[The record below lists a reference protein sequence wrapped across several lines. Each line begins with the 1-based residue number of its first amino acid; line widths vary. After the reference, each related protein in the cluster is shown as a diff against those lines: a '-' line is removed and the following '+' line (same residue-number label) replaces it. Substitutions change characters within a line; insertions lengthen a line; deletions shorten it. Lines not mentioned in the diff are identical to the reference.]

1 MKMKMKKSILTIIAA
16 VMCCFTV
23 FATDS
28 NESGKTSIY
37 IKELIGSN
45 VEVGRERDLFMSVSA
60 VLNHM
65 DNIIE
70 IELYDIGAGDI
81 FIVDSNNIVMN
92 SISVAAGMT
101 EVTISAPVIDG
112 YYALILDF
120 QDYYGEGFFTI
131 E

>member
-1 MKMKMKKSILTIIAA
+1 MKMKKSILTIIAA

-45 VEVGRERDLFMSVSA
+45 VEVGRERDLFMSISA
-60 VLNHM
+60 ALNHM

>member
-1 MKMKMKKSILTIIAA
+1 MKKSILTIIAA

-45 VEVGRERDLFMSVSA
+45 VEVGRERDLFMSISA
-60 VLNHM
+60 ALNHM

>member
-1 MKMKMKKSILTIIAA
+1 MKKSILTIIAA

>member
-1 MKMKMKKSILTIIAA
+1 MKMKKSILTIIAA

-28 NESGKTSIY
+28 KESGKTSIY

-60 VLNHM
+60 ALNHM

>member
-1 MKMKMKKSILTIIAA
+1 MKKSILTIIAA

-45 VEVGRERDLFMSVSA
+45 VEVGRERDLFISVSA

>member
-1 MKMKMKKSILTIIAA
+1 MKMKKSILTIIAA

-45 VEVGRERDLFMSVSA
+45 VEVGRERDLFISVSA
-60 VLNHM
+60 VLDHT

-70 IELYDIGAGDI
+70 IELNDVGSGDI
-81 FIVDSNNIVMN
+81 YIVDSNNRVVD
-92 SISVAAGMT
+92 SV
-101 EVTISAPVIDG
+101 PVISGTTDVIMPAPTVDG
-112 YYALILDF
+112 YYTLVISCSH
-120 QDYYGEGFFTI
+120 YYGEGVFSI
-131 E
+131 R

>member
-1 MKMKMKKSILTIIAA
+1 MKMKKSILTIIAA

-45 VEVGRERDLFMSVSA
+45 VEVGRERDLFISVSA
-60 VLNHM
+60 VLDHT

-70 IELYDIGAGDI
+70 IELNDVGSGDI
-81 FIVDSNNIVMN
+81 YIVDSNNRVVD
-92 SISVAAGMT
+92 SV
-101 EVTISAPVIDG
+101 PVISGTTDVIMPAPTVDG
-112 YYALILDF
+112 YYTLVISCSH
-120 QDYYGEGFFTI
+120 YYGEGGFSI
-131 E
+131 R

>member
-1 MKMKMKKSILTIIAA
+1 MKMKKSILTIIAA

-45 VEVGRERDLFMSVSA
+45 VEVGRERDLFISVSA

>member
-1 MKMKMKKSILTIIAA
+1 MKMKKSILTIIAA

-60 VLNHM
+60 ALNHM

>member
-1 MKMKMKKSILTIIAA
+1 MKMKKSILTIIAA

-45 VEVGRERDLFMSVSA
+45 VEVGRERDLFISVSA
-60 VLNHM
+60 VLDHT

-70 IELYDIGAGDI
+70 IELNEVGSGDI
-81 FIVDSNNIVMN
+81 YIVDSNNRVVD
-92 SISVAAGMT
+92 SV
-101 EVTISAPVIDG
+101 PVISGTTDVIMPAPTVDG
-112 YYALILDF
+112 YYTLVISCSH
-120 QDYYGEGFFTI
+120 YYGEGYFTI
-131 E
+131 K